1 MNYLILTDRYFPTP
15 VSGAILMKDLV
26 TQLQL
31 EGHNI
36 TVLSASSEIRD
47 EYNFESSNNINI
59 LRVKTENQKHLSYPK
74 RLMFELFLQRKIW
87 KIYQLKQ
94 LTSPDYIIAQSP
106 TIFWSFIIKKL
117 KQKKDIP
124 FYLILRDI
132 FPKWVVDTG
141 IISKFNPVY
150 LFLKLHEKK
159 LYKLADVIGVQSE
172 SNLQYFSR
180 KKTANRIEVLYNFKK
195 LDSKVT
201 RKNDLRSKLNLHEK
215 VIFVFGGNLGFA
227 QDPNNLLMLV
237 NSLKSNKKAHFLFIG
252 EGTEFENLL
261 KERDSQQ
268 LDNLSLI
275 PSVSD
280 KEYQSILL
288 DCDIGLISLRKDFQT
303 DNFPNKL
310 LNYLQ
315 YELPVLASINPGNE
329 LIQLIGSCKNGLVS
343 ENGNDEDF
351 IMNAKILLE
360 SRNLRKD
367 MGKRGKDLLYN
378 QFDVRSATMAIET
391 SLNSL

>member
-59 LRVKTENQKHLSYPK
+59 LRVKTENQKNLSYPK

-310 LNYLQ
+310 LNYMQ